1 MFIDRVYV
9 IFTQSRRVIA
19 IETLPVC
26 LFLCAHGSL
35 CQTSQQYPEEN
46 VVPWYDPGGPGPQR
60 DLSGVC
66 TQPWKGQLSSGICLQ
81 LLHIV
86 KPWAQSIVV
95 IAATSIL
102 QAGKLMRPQAVE

>member
-1 MFIDRVYV
+1 MLIDRVYV

-19 IETLPVC
+19 IETLPVF

-35 CQTSQQYPEEN
+35 CQTSQQHPEEN
-46 VVPWYDPGGPGPQR
+46 VVPRCDTGGPGPQR
-60 DLSGVC
+60 GLSGFC
-66 TQPWKGQLSSGICLQ
+66 TQPWKCQLSPGICLQ

-86 KPWAQSIVV
+86 KPSAQSIVV

-102 QAGKLMRPQAVE
+102 